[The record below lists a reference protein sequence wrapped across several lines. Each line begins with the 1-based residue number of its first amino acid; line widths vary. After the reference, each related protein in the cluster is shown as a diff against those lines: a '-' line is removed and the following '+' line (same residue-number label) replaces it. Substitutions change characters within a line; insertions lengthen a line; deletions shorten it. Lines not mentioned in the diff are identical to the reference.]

1 MYYTAQAICQPFN
14 SSDFFFLTN
23 LKKGKKGNKTLPRKK
38 KRFFKE
44 NFLKSKINAG
54 LFLLSCFTYKTF
66 IN

>member
-38 KRFFKE
+38 KKIFQRKFFE
-44 NFLKSKINAG
+44 E
-54 LFLLSCFTYKTF
+54 
-66 IN
+66 